1 MWRTQARICSL
12 SVTVL
17 YITYDGLLDP
27 LGPSQILPYIKG
39 ISKHQDEVVI
49 VSFEKSERLL
59 HDKDALL
66 SDLRNYSITWK
77 PLLFTKGLGF
87 LGKLM
92 DLSRMY
98 LKAFLITCKYNI
110 KVVHARSHIPA
121 QVGLFVKRITKA
133 KLIFDFR
140 GLWVDERVDKGGWD
154 LNHFF
159 HRLQYK
165 YYKRVERKLLIQSD
179 HVVVLTNKVVDEVIK
194 LGAIEQS
201 RITVIPCCAD
211 YNHFPLSTDSHKVDA
226 RISLGIPTDAF
237 VLGYLGSIGR
247 MYLLDRFFHLFKL
260 AVNVRKDCHALL
272 ITRDTSALKQLME
285 SHLKPELF
293 SRVHVKSAS
302 HNEVPI
308 LLPAI
313 DVLVSFIF
321 STYARQG
328 ASPTKMAECI
338 ASGIPVIANSG
349 VGDVKQVIDRLDGGW
364 IVDPFS
370 DTELMEVV
378 QNLDTICSKGGQRLR
393 DASHSILGL
402 EHANQCYQSVYDKL
416 I

>member
-1 MWRTQARICSL
+1 MQERIFNL

-27 LGPSQILPYIKG
+27 LGSSQILPYVKG

-49 VSFEKSERLL
+49 MSFEKSERLL
-59 HDKDALL
+59 HGKDALL

-92 DLSRMY
+92 DLSCMY
-98 LKAFLITCKYNI
+98 IKAFIITCKYNI
-110 KVVHARSHIPA
+110 KVVHTRGHPSA

-133 KLIFDFR
+133 KFIFDFR

-154 LNHFF
+154 LNRFF

-179 HVVVLTNKVVDEVIK
+179 QVVVLTNKVVDEVIK

-211 YNHFPLSTDSHKVDA
+211 YNHFPLSTDSHKIDA
-226 RISLGIPTDAF
+226 RVSLGIPTDAF

-272 ITRDTSALKQLME
+272 ITRDTSALKQLIKR
-285 SHLKPELF
+285 HLTPEL
-293 SRVHVKSAS
+293 SNRVHIKSAS
-302 HNEVPI
+302 RDEVPV

-313 DVLVSFIF
+313 DVMVSFIL

-328 ASPTKMAECI
+328 ASPTKMAECF
-338 ASGIPVIANSG
+338 ASGIPVIANLG
-349 VGDVKQVIDRLDGGW
+349 VGDVKQVVDRLDGGW
-364 IVDPFS
+364 IVDPFL
-370 DTELMEVV
+370 DTDLMEVV
-378 QNLDTICSKGGQRLR
+378 QNLDIICSKGGQRLR
-393 DASHSILGL
+393 DASRPILGL
-402 EHANQCYQSVYDKL
+402 EYATQCYQSIYDKL
-416 I
+416 A

>member
-1 MWRTQARICSL
+1 
-12 SVTVL
+12 
-17 YITYDGLLDP
+17 
-27 LGPSQILPYIKG
+27 
-39 ISKHQDEVVI
+39 
-49 VSFEKSERLL
+49 
-59 HDKDALL
+59 
-66 SDLRNYSITWK
+66 
-77 PLLFTKGLGF
+77 
-87 LGKLM
+87 
-92 DLSRMY
+92 MY

-110 KVVHARSHIPA
+110 KVVHARSHPPA

-165 YYKRVERKLLIQSD
+165 YYKRVERTLLIQSD

-211 YNHFPLSTDSHKVDA
+211 YNHFPLSIDSHKVDA
-226 RISLGIPTDAF
+226 RVSLGIPTDAF

-285 SHLKPELF
+285 SHLKPELS

-308 LLPAI
+308 LLPAM

-370 DTELMEVV
+370 DTDLMEVV

>member
-1 MWRTQARICSL
+1 M
-12 SVTVL
+12 TVL

-27 LGPSQILPYIKG
+27 LGSSQILPYVKG

-59 HDKDALL
+59 HGKDALL
-66 SDLRNYSITWK
+66 SDLQNYSIIWK
-77 PLLFTKGLGF
+77 PLLFTKGLGV
-87 LGKLM
+87 LGKLK
-92 DLSRMY
+92 DLTCMY
-98 LKAFLITCKYNI
+98 LKAFVINCKYNI
-110 KVVHARSHIPA
+110 KVVHTRGHPAA
-121 QVGLFVKRITKA
+121 QVGLFVKRITKS
-133 KLIFDFR
+133 KFIFDFR

-154 LNHFF
+154 LNRFS

-285 SHLKPELF
+285 SHLTPELS

-302 HNEVPI
+302 RNEVPV

-313 DVLVSFIF
+313 DVMVSFIF

-328 ASPTKMAECI
+328 ASPTKMAECF
-338 ASGIPVIANSG
+338 ASGIPVIANPG
-349 VGDVKQVIDRLDGGW
+349 VGDVKQVIDQLDGGR
-364 IVDPFS
+364 IVNPFS
-370 DTELMEVV
+370 DTDLIEVV
-378 QNLDTICSKGGQRLR
+378 QDLDIISAKGGRRLR
-393 DASHSILGL
+393 DVSRPILGL
-402 EHANQCYQSVYDKL
+402 DFAAKCYQSVYEKL

>member
-1 MWRTQARICSL
+1 VI
-12 SVTVL
+12 VL

-27 LGPSQILPYIKG
+27 LGSSQILPYVKG

-49 VSFEKSERLL
+49 MSFEKPERLL
-59 HDKDALL
+59 HGKDALL
-66 SDLRNYSITWK
+66 SDLRNYSITWE

-92 DLSRMY
+92 DLSCMY
-98 LKAFLITCKYNI
+98 LKAFIITCKYNI
-110 KVVHARSHIPA
+110 KVVHTRGHPSA

-154 LNHFF
+154 LNRFF

-179 HVVVLTNKVVDEVIK
+179 HIVVLTNKVVDEVIK

-211 YNHFPLSTDSHKVDA
+211 YNHFPLSTESHKIEA
-226 RISLGIPTDAF
+226 RASLGIPNDAF
-237 VLGYLGSIGR
+237 VLGYLGSIGK

-260 AVNVRKDCHALL
+260 AVNVRKDCYALL
-272 ITRDTSALKQLME
+272 ITRDTASLKQLMK
-285 SHLKPELF
+285 SHLTPELS
-293 SRVHVKSAS
+293 SRVHIKSAS
-302 HNEVPI
+302 RDEVPV

-313 DVLVSFIF
+313 DVMISFIL
-321 STYARQG
+321 STYARTG
-328 ASPTKMAECI
+328 ASPTKIAECF
-338 ASGIPVIANSG
+338 ALGIPVIANSG
-349 VGDVKQVIDRLDGGW
+349 VGDVKQVVDRLDGGW
-364 IVDPFS
+364 IVDPCS
-370 DTELMEVV
+370 DTDLMEVV
-378 QNLDTICSKGGQRLR
+378 QNLDTICSKGGRRLR
-393 DASHSILGL
+393 DASRSMLGL
-402 EHANQCYQSVYDKL
+402 EFATQCYQSIYDKL
-416 I
+416 A

>member
-1 MWRTQARICSL
+1 M
-12 SVTVL
+12 TVL

-27 LGPSQILPYIKG
+27 LGSSQILPYVKD

-59 HDKDALL
+59 LGKDALL
-66 SDLRNYSITWK
+66 SDLQNYSIIWK
-77 PLLFTKGLGF
+77 PLLFTKGLGV

-92 DLSRMY
+92 DLTCMY
-98 LKAFLITCKYNI
+98 LKAFVINCKYNI
-110 KVVHARSHIPA
+110 KVVHTRGHPAA
-121 QVGLFVKRITKA
+121 QVGLFVKRITKS
-133 KLIFDFR
+133 KFIFDFR

-154 LNHFF
+154 LNRFS

-165 YYKRVERKLLIQSD
+165 YYKRIERKLLIQSD

-272 ITRDTSALKQLME
+272 ITRDTSALKQLMK
-285 SHLKPELF
+285 SHLTPELS
-293 SRVHVKSAS
+293 SRVHIKSAS
-302 HNEVPI
+302 RDEVPVF
-308 LLPAI
+308 LPAM
-313 DVLVSFIF
+313 DVMTSFIF
-321 STYARQG
+321 STYARAG
-328 ASPTKMAECI
+328 ASPTKMAECF
-338 ASGIPVIANSG
+338 ALGIPVIANPG
-349 VGDVKQVIDRLDGGW
+349 VGDVKQVVDRLDGGW

-370 DTELMEVV
+370 DTDLMEVV
-378 QNLDTICSKGGQRLR
+378 QNLDIICSKGGRRLR
-393 DASHSILGL
+393 DASRSILGL
-402 EHANQCYQSVYDKL
+402 EYATQCYQSIYEKL
-416 I
+416 A

>member
-1 MWRTQARICSL
+1 MQERIFNL

-27 LGPSQILPYIKG
+27 LGSSQILPYVKS

-49 VSFEKSERLL
+49 MSFEKSERLL
-59 HDKDALL
+59 HGKDALL

-77 PLLFTKGLGF
+77 PLLFTKGLGL

-92 DLSRMY
+92 DLSCMY
-98 LKAFLITCKYNI
+98 LKAFIITCKYNI
-110 KVVHARSHIPA
+110 RVVHTRGHPSA

-133 KLIFDFR
+133 KFIFDFR

-154 LNHFF
+154 LNRFF

-179 HVVVLTNKVVDEVIK
+179 QVVVLTNKVVDEVIK

-211 YNHFPLSTDSHKVDA
+211 YNHFPLSTESHKIDA
-226 RISLGIPTDAF
+226 RISLGIPNDAF

-260 AVNVRKDCHALL
+260 AVNVRKDCYALL
-272 ITRDTSALKQLME
+272 ITRDTASLKQLMK
-285 SHLKPELF
+285 SHLTPELS
-293 SRVHVKSAS
+293 SRVHIKSAS
-302 HNEVPI
+302 RDEVPV

-313 DVLVSFIF
+313 DVMISFIL
-321 STYARQG
+321 STYARTG
-328 ASPTKMAECI
+328 ASPTKIAECF
-338 ASGIPVIANSG
+338 ALGIPVIANSG
-349 VGDVKQVIDRLDGGW
+349 VGDVKQVVDRLDGGW
-364 IVDPFS
+364 IVDPCS
-370 DTELMEVV
+370 DTDLMEVV
-378 QNLDTICSKGGQRLR
+378 QNLDTICSKGGRRLR
-393 DASHSILGL
+393 DASRSMLGL
-402 EHANQCYQSVYDKL
+402 EFATQCYQSIYDKL
-416 I
+416 A